1 MLPHCL
7 AKAYARGIALDNYS
21 LVPVTDYIHHG
32 LPRLSA
38 TAAFGVADFNWSSA
52 VSTPCQ
58 RTWSFFVS
66 IGSER
71 SE

>member
-21 LVPVTDYIHHG
+21 PVPTDYIHHG

-38 TAAFGVADFNWSSA
+38 TAAFGVADLS
-52 VSTPCQ
+52 
-58 RTWSFFVS
+58 
-66 IGSER
+66 
-71 SE
+71 